1 MRKLLTC
8 LLLTLAAPPGSGSFA
23 MDFPAEFAVTYH
35 LYSKG
40 ARIASMERA
49 IARSEDGSYVYRSD
63 TRTVGLMALFRKDH
77 VVERSLWTL
86 VDDALRPLQYT
97 YQRTGGKRDRNVSV
111 KFDWDAQRII
121 NTINGDSWR
130 MPTEPNV
137 MDKLLYQL
145 AVMHDLKS
153 GRTPLTY
160 TVADGGK
167 VKIYDF
173 ERMGEEM
180 VNTPLGDMLT
190 LKISRHKQQSDQ
202 KMTLWCAPNLNFL
215 PVKVENVEPDGT
227 TTVAI
232 IQSLSGM
239 PN

>member
-1 MRKLLTC
+1 MRKPLIH
-8 LLLTLAAPPGSGSFA
+8 LLLVVAALSGHRSLALEFPG
-23 MDFPAEFAVTYH
+23 EFAVTYD

-49 IARSEDGSYVYRSD
+49 IARSEDGSYVYQSD
-63 TRTVGLMALFRKDH
+63 TRAVGFIALFRKDH
-77 VVERSLWTL
+77 VVERSLWTM
-86 VDDALRPLQYT
+86 VDDSLRPLQYT
-97 YQRTGGKRDRNVSV
+97 YQRTGSKRDRNVSV
-111 KFDWDAQRII
+111 RFDWDAQRII

-130 MPTEPNV
+130 MPTAPNV

-153 GRTPLTY
+153 GRTPLIY

-167 VKIYDF
+167 IKTYDF
-173 ERMGEEM
+173 ERRGEET
-180 VNTPLGDMLT
+180 VSTPLGDILT
-190 LKISRHKQQSDQ
+190 LKLTRHKQQSEQ
-202 KMTLWCAPNLNFL
+202 KMTLWCAPHLSFL

-232 IQSLSGM
+232 IQSITGA